1 MVHYLVV
8 LDFSTCEADIDY
20 YFGRYDPDTRQ
31 WLLKDFDKWFLDPG
45 DSRAYVLLGDA
56 AVGKS
61 VMAAVISQRA
71 KDSGNIAAAFFCR
84 HYDGTRREPRYLLG
98 TVAYQ
103 LSNCHS
109 EYGERVGGVEGI
121 HRMLANSNLGVHEL
135 FTKLL
140 EEPLSHCKPCMRKLV
155 VIDALDESEYSSRD
169 DFLDLIMCRFPF
181 LPKWLV
187 FFITSRPED
196 TVQYRLKNYNPCIKI
211 CVGNN
216 DDINLYQQHNLD
228 IQTFLRN
235 ELDFSTFSCS
245 LEELTNQCN
254 GMFLYAFYIAKMLKT
269 KTYLPDDIVPEN
281 LYSFFCQNFKRVHDK
296 LGQDFYQ
303 KLFGCFVITPSPLPR
318 LFISFLL
325 RKESSSVDEQ
335 EVIDAVSQFVAIR
348 DTDDTFSFL
357 HGLIPDWLAD
367 KKLSRKLSLEKNEAE
382 KYFRNIIAEYLNDFL
397 QLESKNIL
405 LNKAPLVNYM
415 LCVGFRFLSKC
426 AIKDSECSKIVF
438 NCLTNYRFLQLR
450 IKSNKLGIYS
460 LIDDLEFSTQALR
473 LDAAS
478 IAVLQDICH
487 ALRQDKIIL
496 VENHQL
502 LQSCLRS
509 STSFVRNMVIPKN
522 MSGAGFESTITVL
535 LHLPVLRDIRCG
547 AVSHDK
553 KLFAVI
559 QSQETLYL
567 LNGSCQPIFGPV
579 PLGMFAK
586 YISHLEFSP
595 DDKFV
600 FFGRLD
606 RWFSVLEKR
615 VVEMSQFSG
624 NSLSYRW
631 GSFVCDGKYI
641 AVNRQ
646 PTFCDPQICALLIRW
661 AKYEI
666 IECSPKNVEL
676 EVLLSEFYPF
686 FLSSFKLSTLDSDEI
701 NIRDFVV
708 CHYAKIFENQIWNV
722 QTGTPVL
729 QEMFVSQLGPFF
741 YFWHMYC
748 KMVMYPFELCEE
760 SMTLPHVALLNV
772 WMFLARDSNLY
783 DWESDVSLEDRLYT
797 RDSLFSR
804 MPEEFWRRYV
814 TLARLTDSINSL
826 FSKPVPIDFLY
837 SIAKIGGECY
847 SFVSNGNEVFSK
859 EGKWLVR
866 RDHAGEIGLYERE
879 DKNSSTN
886 RSHLLTDAVK
896 DCVFINDDKVLVYR
910 TTSVNP
916 NLYAI
921 NLVSQTKLRS
931 ISGTYPVYCS
941 SGEGQDLGFIF
952 SSNNKSMTVLLRNL
966 PSRFLRSVFVFYSMT
981 AKAVTFTSRDI
992 FYLLFSNGMVDSW
1005 QIADGSLVPLG
1016 LVGFQSELNLLKS
1029 KTIGA
1034 KKFLFSHSG
1043 GSFVVDRGG
1052 CILFFNVEKS
1062 SVSAIKEGIK
1072 DSVAC
1077 LTFSADDSL
1086 ILFCIEEP
1094 DVDQRFYIWD
1104 ANTSTLSSPIG
1115 LNPCVGFEKHVD
1127 CCCFSSDS
1135 KKLFFCNAFSVLI
1148 FEHERHNADFTM
1160 LQKLTIH
1167 SPICDICS
1175 HCTVSC
1181 DNKLLVCCI
1190 ANEILIY
1197 FVDDPERFYI
1207 VPHNHLGQVQYCKF
1221 LCGKRYLISC
1231 GIDGLLFLFD
1241 LVQRQSIAYLKHES
1255 CISMAISPDGNK
1267 VVCLESSGQMS
1278 VIGLRGL
1285 QSDLITNLELP
1296 LQANRVPPRAC
1307 LVPSLVPEAED
1318 DPYLIPGDYLTSS
1331 GSSDEYESEDEMDIT
1346 SELSFKSF

>member
-1 MVHYLVV
+1 M
-8 LDFSTCEADIDY
+8 
-20 YFGRYDPDTRQ
+20 
-31 WLLKDFDKWFLDPG
+31 KDFDEWFSDPV

-56 AVGKS
+56 GVGKS

-71 KDSGNIAAAFFCR
+71 KDSGNMAAAFFCR
-84 HYDGTRREPRYLLG
+84 HYDGTRRDPRYLLG

-103 LSNCHS
+103 LSNCNN
-109 EYGERVGGVEGI
+109 EYDERVGGVEGI

-140 EEPLSHCKPCMRKLV
+140 EEPLNHCKPCMRKLV

-169 DFLDLIMCRFPF
+169 DYLDLIMCRFPF

-211 CVGNN
+211 CAGNN
-216 DDINLYQQHNLD
+216 DNANLYQQHNLD

-281 LYSFFCQNFKRVHDK
+281 LYSFFRQNFKRVHDK

-303 KLFGCFVITPSPLPR
+303 KLFGCFVMTPSPIPR

-357 HGLIPDWLAD
+357 HGLIPDWLANE
-367 KKLSRKLSLEKNEAE
+367 KLSRKLSLEKNEAE
-382 KYFRNIIAEYLNDFL
+382 KYFRNVIAEYLNDFL
-397 QLESKNIL
+397 QLKNENIF
-405 LNKAPLVNYM
+405 LNKPTLVNYM

-426 AIKDSECSKIVF
+426 AIKDSECSKLVF
-438 NCLTNYRFLQLR
+438 KCLTNYRFLQFR
-450 IKSNKLGIYS
+450 IKSNKLGIYY
-460 LIDDLEFSTQALR
+460 LIDDLEFLSQTLR
-473 LDAAS
+473 FHATS
-478 IAVLQDICH
+478 IAVLHDICH
-487 ALRQDKIIL
+487 ALRRDEIIL
-496 VENHQL
+496 VKNHQL
-502 LQSCLRS
+502 LHSCLSS
-509 STSFVRNMVIPKN
+509 STSLVRNMVIPKN
-522 MSGAGFESTITVL
+522 MSGAGFESTITVSL
-535 LHLPVLRDIRCG
+535 SFLRAIRCR

-559 QSQETLYL
+559 QSQKTLYL

-579 PLGMFAK
+579 QLGIGM
-586 YISHLEFSP
+586 YENISHLEFSP

-624 NSLSYRW
+624 NYLSYRW
-631 GSFVCDGKYI
+631 GSFICDGKYI

-646 PTFCDPQICALLIRW
+646 PTFQDPRIGALLIRW

-666 IECSPKNVEL
+666 IECPPKNVEL
-676 EVLLSEFYPF
+676 EVLLSEFDPF
-686 FLSSFKLSTLDSDEI
+686 FSSSFKLSTLDSDEI
-701 NIRDFVV
+701 NIRDSVV
-708 CHYAKIFENQIWNV
+708 CHYHKIFENQIWNV

-729 QEMFVSQLGPFF
+729 KEMFVSQLGPFF
-741 YFWHMYC
+741 YFWHMYR
-748 KMVMYPFELCEE
+748 KMVKYPFELCEE

-772 WMFLARDSNLY
+772 WMFLAGDSDAYHKRITVLKDIY
-783 DWESDVSLEDRLYT
+783 TGDRFVWEEIIKNSGQEN
-797 RDSLFSR
+797 
-804 MPEEFWRRYV
+804 V
-814 TLARLTDSINSL
+814 TFTRLTDSINSL
-826 FSKPVPIDFLY
+826 FSRPVPIDFLY

-859 EGKWLVR
+859 EGKWLLR

-886 RSHLLTDAVK
+886 RSHLLTDTVK
-896 DCVFINDDKVLVYR
+896 DCVFTNDDKVLVYR
-910 TTSVNP
+910 TTSKNP

-921 NLVSQTKLRS
+921 NLVSQTTLRS

-952 SSNNKSMTVLLRNL
+952 SSNNESMTVLLRDL
-966 PSRFLRSVFVFYSMT
+966 SGEFLLNSLSVNSMTAKDSIPNPKALSDSSLNFYRSLSVYSMT
-981 AKAVTFTSRDI
+981 AKAVTFTSCDV
-992 FYLLFSNGMVDSW
+992 FCLLFSNGIVDSW
-1005 QIADGSLVPLG
+1005 HIADGSLVPLDRRWLPSNLTG
-1016 LVGFQSELNLLKS
+1016 RNLFQSE
-1029 KTIGA
+1029 TIGA
-1034 KKFLFSHSG
+1034 KNFLFSHSG
-1043 GSFVVDRGG
+1043 GSFVVDRGRS
-1052 CILFFNVEKS
+1052 ILFFNDEKY
-1062 SVSAIKEGIK
+1062 SVSTIKEGIK
-1072 DSVAC
+1072 DSVTC

-1086 ILFCIEEP
+1086 ILFCIEKP
-1094 DVDQRFYIWD
+1094 DVDQCFYIWD
-1104 ANTSTLSSPIG
+1104 VNTSTLSSPIR
-1115 LNPCVGFEKHVD
+1115 LDCSVGFEKHVD
-1127 CCCFSSDS
+1127 CCCFSSDNT
-1135 KKLFFCNAFSVLI
+1135 KLFFCNAFSVLI
-1148 FEHERHNADFTM
+1148 VEHERHNVDFTTI
-1160 LQKLTIH
+1160 QKLSIH

-1175 HCTVSC
+1175 HCAVSC
-1181 DNKLLVCCI
+1181 DDKLLVCCI
-1190 ANEILIY
+1190 ANEIHIY
-1197 FVDDPERFYI
+1197 SFDDSGRFYK

-1221 LCGKRYLISC
+1221 LYGKRYLMSY

-1241 LVQRQSIAYLKHES
+1241 LVEWQSVAYLKHES

-1267 VVCLESSGQMS
+1267 IVCLESSGQMS

-1285 QSDLITNLELP
+1285 QSDLVTNLELP
-1296 LQANRVPPRAC
+1296 LQANHHRRT
-1307 LVPSLVPEAED
+1307 
-1318 DPYLIPGDYLTSS
+1318 GDKNLGGLTPFRPKTIF
-1331 GSSDEYESEDEMDIT
+1331 Y
-1346 SELSFKSF
+1346 

>member
-84 HYDGTRREPRYLLG
+84 HYDGTRRDPRYLLG

-140 EEPLSHCKPCMRKLV
+140 EEPLSHCNSSMRKLV
-155 VIDALDESEYSSRD
+155 VIDALDESEYSSRA
-169 DFLDLIMCRFPF
+169 DFLDLIMDRFPF

-187 FFITSRPED
+187 FFITSRPEG
-196 TVQYRLKNYNPCIKI
+196 TVQYRLKNYNPCIQI

-216 DDINLYQQHNLD
+216 DDTILYQQHYLD

-235 ELDFSTFSCS
+235 ELDFSTLSRS

-254 GMFLYAFYIAKMLKT
+254 GIFLYAFYIAKMLKT
-269 KTYLPDDIVPEN
+269 RTYLPDDIVPED
-281 LYSFFCQNFKRVHDK
+281 LSSFFRQNFKRVHDK

-303 KLFGCFVITPSPLPR
+303 KLFGCFVMTPSPLPR

-325 RKESSSVDEQ
+325 QKESSSVDEQ
-335 EVIDAVSQFVAIR
+335 EVFDAVSQFVAMR
-348 DTDDTFSFL
+348 NTDDTLSFL
-357 HGLIPDWLAD
+357 HGLIPDWLANE
-367 KKLSRKLSLEKNEAE
+367 KLSRELSVEKSEPE

-397 QLESKNIL
+397 RWESENIFL
-405 LNKAPLVNYM
+405 KKAPLVNYM
-415 LCVGFRFLSKC
+415 LCAGFRFLCKC
-426 AIKDSECSKIVF
+426 GIKDSECSKVVF

-460 LIDDLEFSTQALR
+460 LIDDLEFSTQTLR
-473 LDAAS
+473 FDAAG
-478 IAVLQDICH
+478 IAVLRDICY
-487 ALRQDKIIL
+487 ALRRDKIIL
-496 VENHQL
+496 VEKHQL
-502 LQSCLRS
+502 LHTCLCN
-509 STSFVRNMVIPKN
+509 STSLVRNMVIPKN
-522 MSGAGFESTITVL
+522 MSGAGFESTITVS
-535 LHLPVLRDIRCG
+535 LPFLRDIRCA

-559 QSQETLYL
+559 QTPNTLYL

-579 PLGMFAK
+579 QLGMNAN
-586 YISHLEFSP
+586 ISHLEFSP

-631 GSFVCDGKYI
+631 GSFICDGKYI

-661 AKYEI
+661 AKYEF
-666 IECSPKNVEL
+666 IESPPKNVEL
-676 EVLLSEFYPF
+676 EILFSKFYWF
-686 FLSSFKLSTLDSDEI
+686 SSFYCKLPKLDSDEI
-701 NIRDFVV
+701 NIRDSVV
-708 CHYAKIFENQIWNV
+708 CNYAKIFESQIWNV

-729 QEMFVSQLGPFF
+729 KEMFVSQLRPFF

-748 KMVMYPFELCEE
+748 KMGKYPFELCEE
-760 SMTLPHVALLNV
+760 SMTLIHVALSNF
-772 WMFLARDSNLY
+772 WMFVASGEQMIDKMMVEIVEY
-783 DWESDVSLEDRLYT
+783 IPEDIIN
-797 RDSLFSR
+797 
-804 MPEEFWRRYV
+804 
-814 TLARLTDSINSL
+814 TLSSG
-826 FSKPVPIDFLY
+826 PVPLDFLY
-837 SIAKIGGECY
+837 SIATISGECY
-847 SFVSNGNEVFSK
+847 SFVSNGNELFSK
-859 EGKWLVR
+859 DGKWLLR
-866 RDHAGEIGLYERE
+866 RSDTGEIGLYEKE
-879 DKNSSTN
+879 DKKFSSN
-886 RSHLLTDAVK
+886 RSNLLTDARDVK
-896 DCVFINDDKVLVYR
+896 DCLFTNDDKALVYR
-910 TTSVNP
+910 TTSKNT

-921 NLVSQTKLRS
+921 NLMSQTTLRS
-931 ISGTYPVYCS
+931 ISGAYPVYCS
-941 SGEGQDLGFIF
+941 SEEGQGLGFIF
-952 SSNNKSMTVLLRNL
+952 SSTNESMTVLLRDL
-966 PSRFLRSVFVFYSMT
+966 SGKFLLNSLSAVNSLT
-981 AKAVTFTSRDI
+981 AEAITFTSSDSFSI
-992 FYLLFSNGMVDSW
+992 LFSNGIVDSW
-1005 QIADGSLVPLG
+1005 QIVDWSLVPLDRRV
-1016 LVGFQSELNLLKS
+1016 LNLFQSE
-1029 KTIGA
+1029 TIGA
-1034 KKFLFSHSG
+1034 KKFLFSHRG
-1043 GSFVVDRGG
+1043 GSFVLDQGG
-1052 CILFFNVEKS
+1052 SISFFNDEKS

-1086 ILFCIEEP
+1086 ILFCIEKP
-1094 DVDQRFYIWD
+1094 DHDQCFYIWD
-1104 ANTSTLSSPIG
+1104 VNTSTLSSPIRFDSSAR
-1115 LNPCVGFEKHVD
+1115 FEKHVD
-1127 CCCFSSDS
+1127 CCCFSSDNT
-1135 KKLFFCNAFSVLI
+1135 KLFFCNAFCVRIL
-1148 FEHERHNADFTM
+1148 EHERHSVDFTT
-1160 LQKLTIH
+1160 LQKLRIH
-1167 SPICDICS
+1167 SPKCDICS

-1181 DNKLLVCCI
+1181 DDKLLVCCI
-1190 ANEILIY
+1190 ANEIFIY
-1197 FVDDPERFYI
+1197 FVDDPDRFCK

-1221 LCGKRYLISC
+1221 LCGKRYLISY

-1241 LVQRQSIAYLKHES
+1241 LVEWQSIAYLKQES
-1255 CISMAISPDGNK
+1255 CISMAISPDENK
-1267 VVCLESSGQMS
+1267 IVCLESSGQVS

-1285 QSDLITNLELP
+1285 QSDLIKNLELP
-1296 LQANRVPPRAC
+1296 LQANHAPPRS
-1307 LVPSLVPEAED
+1307 SLIAP
-1318 DPYLIPGDYLTSS
+1318 
-1331 GSSDEYESEDEMDIT
+1331 
-1346 SELSFKSF
+1346 

>member
-1 MVHYLVV
+1 MVHYVVV
-8 LDFSTCEADIDY
+8 LDFSTCEAVIGCY
-20 YFGRYDPDTRQ
+20 SGRYDPDTRQ
-31 WLLKDFDKWFLDPG
+31 WLLKDFDEWFSDPG

-56 AVGKS
+56 GIGKT

-71 KDSGNIAAAFFCR
+71 KDSGNMAAAFFCL
-84 HYDGTRREPRYLLG
+84 HCDGTRRDPRHLLG

-103 LSNCHS
+103 LSNCS
-109 EYGERVGGVEGI
+109 NEYDKRVGGVEGI

-155 VIDALDESEYSSRD
+155 VIDALDESEYSSRA
-169 DFLDLIMCRFPF
+169 DFLDLIMDRFPF

-216 DDINLYQQHNLD
+216 DNTNLYQQHNLD

-235 ELDFSTFSCS
+235 ELDFSTLSRS

-254 GMFLYAFYIAKMLKT
+254 GIFLYAFYIAKMLKT
-269 KTYLPDDIVPEN
+269 KTYLPDDIVPED
-281 LYSFFCQNFKRVHDK
+281 LSSFFRQNFERVHDK

-303 KLFGCFVITPSPLPR
+303 KLFGCFVMTPSPLPR

-325 RKESSSVDEQ
+325 QKESSSVDEQ

-357 HGLIPDWLAD
+357 HALIPDWLAD
-367 KKLSRKLSLEKNEAE
+367 EKLSRKLSLEKNEAE

-397 QLESKNIL
+397 QLESKNIFL
-405 LNKAPLVNYM
+405 SKAPLVNYM

-426 AIKDSECSKIVF
+426 AIKDSGCSKIVF
-438 NCLTNYRFLQLR
+438 ICLTNYRFLQLR

-460 LIDDLEFSTQALR
+460 LIDDLKFSTQALR

-478 IAVLQDICH
+478 IAVLQDICD
-487 ALRQDKIIL
+487 ALRRDKIIL

-502 LQSCLRS
+502 LQSCLCS
-509 STSFVRNMVIPKN
+509 STSLVRNMVIPKN

-559 QSQETLYL
+559 QSPETLYL

-579 PLGMFAK
+579 RLGM
-586 YISHLEFSP
+586 YGHISHLEFSP

-615 VVEMSQFSG
+615 VVKMSQFSG
-624 NSLSYRW
+624 KTLSYRW
-631 GSFVCDGKYI
+631 GSFICDGKYI

-646 PTFCDPQICALLIRW
+646 RAFLHSQIGSLLIRW

-666 IECSPKNVEL
+666 IQCPPKNVDL
-676 EVLLSEFYPF
+676 ENLLTEFDPF
-686 FLSSFKLSTLDSDEI
+686 QLSALDSDEN
-701 NIRDFVV
+701 NIRDSVI
-708 CHYAKIFENQIWNV
+708 CYYPEIFENQIWNV

-729 QEMFVSQLGPFF
+729 KEMFVSQLGPFF

-748 KMVMYPFELCEE
+748 KMVMHPFELCEE

-772 WMFLARDSNLY
+772 WMFLARDSDVY
-783 DWESDVSLEDRLYT
+783 HWRSDVFLEDHLYT
-797 RDSLFSR
+797 RDFFFWKMFEKSR
-804 MPEEFWRRYV
+804 QENV
-814 TLARLTDSINSL
+814 TLTRLTDSINSL
-826 FSKPVPIDFLY
+826 FCKPVPIDFLY

-866 RDHAGEIGLYERE
+866 RNHAGEIGLYERE

-952 SSNNKSMTVLLRNL
+952 SGNNESMTVLLRNL
-966 PSRFLRSVFVFYSMT
+966 PLKFLRSVSVYSMT
-981 AKAVTFTSRDI
+981 AKAITFTSPDL
-992 FYLLFSNGMVDSW
+992 FYLLFSTGIVEYW

-1016 LVGFQSELNLLKS
+1016 RRWLPGRNLFQSE
-1029 KTIGA
+1029 TIGA
-1034 KKFLFSHSG
+1034 KNFLFSHRG
-1043 GSFVVDRGG
+1043 GSLVLDQGG
-1052 CILFFNVEKS
+1052 SILFFNVQKS
-1062 SVSAIKEGIK
+1062 SVSTIKEGIK

-1094 DVDQRFYIWD
+1094 DVDQCFYIWD
-1104 ANTSTLSSPIG
+1104 VNTSTLSSPIH
-1115 LNPCVGFEKHVD
+1115 LDRSVGFEKRVD
-1127 CCCFSSDS
+1127 CCCFSSDNT
-1135 KKLFFCNAFSVLI
+1135 KLFFCNAFSVLI
-1148 FEHERHNADFTM
+1148 VEHERHNVDFTTI
-1160 LQKLTIH
+1160 QKLSIH
-1167 SPICDICS
+1167 SLKSDICS

-1181 DNKLLVCCI
+1181 DDKLLACCI

-1197 FVDDPERFYI
+1197 SFDDPDRFYK

-1221 LCGKRYLISC
+1221 LYGKRYLISY
-1231 GIDGLLFLFD
+1231 GIDRLLFLFD
-1241 LVQRQSIAYLKHES
+1241 LVEWQSVAYLKHES

-1267 VVCLESSGQMS
+1267 IVCLESSGQMS

-1296 LQANRVPPRAC
+1296 LQANHVPPRAC
-1307 LVPSLVPEAED
+1307 LVPSLVPEAEGD
-1318 DPYLIPGDYLTSS
+1318 RYLNSWGL
-1331 GSSDEYESEDEMDIT
+1331 SDIIW
-1346 SELSFKSF
+1346 KQ